1 MDAEQLRNRR
11 DPATAADEVLPNPA
25 SICSVV
31 QPIVRLDDLMV
42 IGYEALA
49 RVDSE
54 PLLPPDRWL
63 ARAQEAGLKTKLE
76 ILFLESASRLG
87 NPPGD
92 TLLFVNASPELVL
105 DPSLVMLR
113 SALPERLVIEITE
126 QSAVD
131 DYGEFKKL
139 LARLDSNP
147 VRFAI
152 DDTGA
157 GYSSLRHVI
166 ELSPDFLK
174 LDRTLVRDID
184 RDARRHA
191 LVRALVA
198 FAGEVGTS
206 VIAEGIET
214 SAELAGLIAA
224 GVPLGQGYLIG
235 QPGPAWPSVDDTLN
249 KGRVRGSSNLGD
261 LELEAAL
268 TRAQDPASACSA
280 VVEHLFR
287 LGQLIPSLYLE
298 QNGHLRCVAQR
309 GLWQVLDGLPPNA
322 GITGRVWATG
332 EPIAVDDV
340 TQSPFYLEAVPGVVA
355 EICVP
360 IPVNG
365 ASVGALNVDSLAAL
379 PERTMQRLRSCASL
393 LSNRLS
399 ALGWRPSDSAWQR
412 AVQSSGAISGA
423 AADNDAAAKILSTVL
438 AASGMDSA
446 GIVRTDR
453 EQPTLEEAIGPLAE
467 ALTNLDP
474 RSLHALCH
482 LVEGLSSCYTGS
494 ETTGLPYLGSES
506 LREGGARAVVLL
518 PLRANN
524 VVLGALVLAHS
535 RPMRLTPQLVEPLE
549 LLAGQAAATL
559 KAVDLVEQLR
569 RQAHHDGLTGLLNR
583 VALERTLSGTT
594 GQHTVL
600 ILDVDHFKQV
610 NDVHGHLDGDHA
622 LRTLAR
628 GIIEALP
635 EVPFFRLGGDE
646 FTCVLPLSNS
656 ARAYE
661 VAQTVRSVAREVL
674 SRWSTAVS
682 IGGAVSRPGDAPL
695 DTLARADAALLWTK
709 KHARGEMTL
718 FDPDDEI
725 AASRPRPALRVL
737 A

>member
-1 MDAEQLRNRR
+1 
-11 DPATAADEVLPNPA
+11 
-25 SICSVV
+25 
-31 QPIVRLDDLMV
+31 MV

-54 PLLPPDRWL
+54 PPLPPDRWL
-63 ARAQEAGLKTKLE
+63 VRARDGGLRTKLE
-76 ILFLESASRLG
+76 LLFLESASRLG

-92 TLLFVNASPELVL
+92 TLLFVNASPELVF
-105 DPSLVMLR
+105 DPSLVTLR

-139 LARLDSNP
+139 LARLDANP

-184 RDARRHA
+184 KDSRRHA

-198 FAGEVGTS
+198 FAREVGTS

-224 GVPLGQGYLIG
+224 GVPLGQGFLIG
-235 QPGPAWPSVDDTLN
+235 RPGPAWPSVDDALN
-249 KGRVRGSSNLGD
+249 GARLRGSGRFRD
-261 LELEAAL
+261 PELETAL
-268 TRAQDPASACSA
+268 SRATDPASACTA

-287 LGQLIPSLYLE
+287 LGRLIPSLYLE

-332 EPIAVDDV
+332 EPIAVEDV
-340 TQSPFYLEAVPGVVA
+340 TQSPYYLEAVPGVVA

-360 IPVNG
+360 IEVNG

-379 PERTMQRLRSCASL
+379 PERTLQRLRNCASL
-393 LSNRLS
+393 LSSRLA

-423 AADNDAAAKILSTVL
+423 AADHDAAAKILSTVA

-453 EQPTLEEAIGPLAE
+453 ERPTMEAAIGPLAGT
-467 ALTNLDP
+467 LINLDP
-474 RSLHALCH
+474 KSLHALCH

-506 LREGGARAVVLL
+506 IREGGARAVVLL

-524 VVLGALVLAHS
+524 VALGALVLAHS
-535 RPMRLTPQLVEPLE
+535 RPIHLTAQLVEPLE

-583 VALERTLSGTT
+583 VALEGALSGV
-594 GQHTVL
+594 GEAHTVL

-622 LRTLAR
+622 LKTLAR
-628 GIIEALP
+628 GISDALP

-646 FTCVLPLSNS
+646 FTCVLPMSNS
-656 ARAYE
+656 AQAKE
-661 VAQTVRSVAREVL
+661 VAQTVRSVARLVL

-682 IGGAVSRPGDAPL
+682 IGGAISRPGDRPL

-709 KHARGEMTL
+709 KHARGGVTL
-718 FDPDDEI
+718 FDPDDEV
-725 AASRPRPALRVL
+725 AASRSRRNLRVL